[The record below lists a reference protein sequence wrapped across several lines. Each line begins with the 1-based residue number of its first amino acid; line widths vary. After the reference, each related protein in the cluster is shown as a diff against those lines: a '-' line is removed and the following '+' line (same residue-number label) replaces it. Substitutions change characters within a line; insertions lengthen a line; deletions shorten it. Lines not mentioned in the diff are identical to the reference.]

1 MNQMEEIINYKCD
14 LLKYEKVKITINI
27 ERIQWIVGLLFEHQY
42 LGGYRKK
49 IEKEIENFQDELNWD
64 EMWSIEEAV
73 DRMEKGWY
81 FNVLNINNI
90 IMGWVWYDPIQN
102 ILCNLYVNKE
112 IRKQGYGKQLIYS
125 IMNLAKDENTNIIYC
140 RVDGWNKPGQVSFLR
155 CGWSKV

>member
-1 MNQMEEIINYKCD
+1 MEEIINYKCD
-14 LLKYEKVKITINI
+14 LLKYEKVKITTNI

-73 DRMEKGWY
+73 DRLEKGWY
-81 FNVLNINNI
+81 FNVLNIDNI
-90 IMGWVWYDPIQN
+90 IMGWVWYDSIQN

-112 IRKQGYGKQLIYS
+112 IRKQGY
-125 IMNLAKDENTNIIYC
+125 
-140 RVDGWNKPGQVSFLR
+140 
-155 CGWSKV
+155 